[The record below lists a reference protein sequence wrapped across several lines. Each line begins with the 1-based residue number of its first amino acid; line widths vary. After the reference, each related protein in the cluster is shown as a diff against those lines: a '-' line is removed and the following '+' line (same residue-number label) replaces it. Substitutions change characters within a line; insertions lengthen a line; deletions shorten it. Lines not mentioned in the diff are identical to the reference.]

1 MRVNSYR
8 MFIAIAGLCLIILAV
23 ACTNKSSGEVI
34 VYTSLD
40 QLYSEPIFKEF
51 EKSTGIRVKPVY
63 DTEAAK
69 TTGLVNRLI
78 AESSNPQA
86 DVFWN
91 NEIGRTIILKSIGI
105 LAPYRSPSAASI
117 PDMYKDPEGY
127 WAGFAARARILI
139 CNTDLVPTEEMP
151 RSLAEL
157 TAPEWKGQV
166 CIGNPLFGTTA
177 THVAALF
184 EVLGEDSAKS
194 FFKALKQN
202 GVVMVPSNSI
212 SRDYVRDGEM
222 KIGFTDTDDA
232 NIAIQEGKPVT
243 MIFPDKEGMGTLVIP
258 NTVALIKG
266 ARHLREAK
274 LLIDYL
280 LSEEVESKL
289 AYSLS
294 AQIPVRP
301 GVDKPSNVVS
311 LDTITTMDMDWERLA
326 ETLATSTEFVHK
338 LFVR

>member
-1 MRVNSYR
+1 MRVNSHGTL
-8 MFIAIAGLCLIILAV
+8 IAIAGLCLIMLA
-23 ACTNKSSGEVI
+23 AAGTKKSSGEVI

-91 NEIGRTIILKSIGI
+91 NEIGRTIILKSKGI

-117 PDMYKDPEGY
+117 PHMYKDPEGY
-127 WAGFAARARILI
+127 WTGFAARARILI
-139 CNTDLVPTEEMP
+139 CNTNLVPTEEIP
-151 RSLAEL
+151 RSLGDL
-157 TAPEWKGQV
+157 TASEWKGQV

-202 GVVMVPSNSI
+202 GVVMVPGNSI

-258 NTVALIKG
+258 NAVALIKG

-301 GVDKPSNVVS
+301 EVDKPDNVVS

-326 ETLATSTEFVHK
+326 EALATSTEFVHK